1 MSAPDPGDGGWAGD
15 VELDL
20 LLLGAKAS
28 ALNALDT
35 TLDIAAGLAA
45 IRVQPGRGTASRP
58 PPARAGPGRS
68 AKPPTTTNS
77 LATATTST
85 KRKDISHERNHLG
98 PDLCGRW
105 PP

>member
-1 MSAPDPGDGGWAGD
+1 MSAPDPGGRGWADD

-58 PPARAGPGRS
+58 PPARSLPGAAQSR
-68 AKPPTTTNS
+68 PPRPT
-77 LATATTST
+77 
-85 KRKDISHERNHLG
+85 H
-98 PDLCGRW
+98 
-105 PP
+105 

>member
-1 MSAPDPGDGGWAGD
+1 VSAPEPGDGGWAGD

-20 LLLGAKAS
+20 LLLGVKAS

-58 PPARAGPGRS
+58 PPARAGPG
-68 AKPPTTTNS
+68 AQ
-77 LATATTST
+77 
-85 KRKDISHERNHLG
+85 RKAAHHDQLISHGDHFDETEGHLS
-98 PDLCGRW
+98 
-105 PP
+105 